1 MRNEPNPAAIAP
13 TLVHWLNQSQA
24 LARMLNSGQIDV
36 ATVEIATPPTGSP
49 LTLPELL
56 LLSLLSHHTAMPS
69 ALATLETVARLQ
81 SELSV
86 TVSRSLNSSDPQKIL
101 TCTLTVSCLTTEN
114 DLDPWDFDHGA
125 GWNVETPPR

>member
-24 LARMLNSGQIDV
+24 LARLLNNAQIDA
-36 ATVEIATPPTGSP
+36 ATVEIATPPNGSP

-69 ALATLETVARLQ
+69 VLATLETAARLQ

-86 TVSRSLNSSDPQKIL
+86 MVSRSQNLSDPQRIL
-101 TCTLTVSCLTTEN
+101 TCTLTVSCSTTES
-114 DLDPWDFDHGA
+114 DLDPWDFDQGA
-125 GWNVETPPR
+125 GWVVETPPR